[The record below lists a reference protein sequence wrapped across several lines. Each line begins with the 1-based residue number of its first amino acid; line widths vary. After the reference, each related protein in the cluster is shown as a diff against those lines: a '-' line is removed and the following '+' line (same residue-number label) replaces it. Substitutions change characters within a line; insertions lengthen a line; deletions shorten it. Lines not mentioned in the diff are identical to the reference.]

1 MLSSEESTPTP
12 WMNEANEIVS
22 RRTRM
27 KFFELKVVDLIE
39 LLVFHNCFSVFF
51 FKF

>member
-27 KFFELKVVDLIE
+27 KFFELKVLDLIE
-39 LLVFHNCFSVFF
+39 LFVFHN
-51 FKF
+51 